1 MLVRTLEQCHFK
13 GYPQKSFT
21 PDSNVLKVDF
31 LKKGGGGT
39 TRILLQMRVV
49 GFLDSEKRRLG
60 IVTF

>member
-1 MLVRTLEQCHFK
+1 MYTLEQCHFK

-39 TRILLQMRVV
+39 TRILLQMRVATRSKILATL
-49 GFLDSEKRRLG
+49 FLRKY
-60 IVTF
+60 IV

>member
-39 TRILLQMRVV
+39 PPHFAPNEGSQFKKTL
-49 GFLDSEKRRLG
+49 
-60 IVTF
+60 TFALA